1 MEYRTYCLI
10 DAKGYYV
17 DLVVAKLVDGTAPCA
32 EWYTLKEGE
41 ILVDSAKPASRQY
54 AGAVG
59 FIRPKWDG
67 SAWAEDATA
76 EEIAAWEAAHPV
88 KVQTLEEVQAQ
99 QITESK
105 TKLAEYLESHPL
117 TWTDG
122 KQYSVTEDK
131 QALLTGN
138 LAAYQLAVT
147 LGQANPEL
155 TWNATGEECTVWT
168 FENLAML
175 AIAIKAYVKP
185 LVAYQQKTEIAIR
198 ACSTAED
205 VEAVTIDYESVGG
218 NA

>member
-1 MEYRTYCLI
+1 MNMDSIWANRLI
-10 DAKGYYV
+10 A
-17 DLVVAKLVDGTAPCA
+17 GTQKWADCRDTRKASVKA
-32 EWYTLKEGE
+32 ELTAR
-41 ILVDSAKPASRQY
+41 VNS
-54 AGAVG
+54 GA
-59 FIRPKWDG
+59 I
-67 SAWAEDATA
+67 TA
-76 EEIAAWEAAHPV
+76 EKFAEIIGSTPATP
-88 KVQTLEEVQAQ
+88 TLEDVQAQ
-99 QITESK
+99 QIAESK

-185 LVAYQQKTEIAIR
+185 LVANQQKIEIAIR
-198 ACSTAED
+198 ACTTVEA
-205 VEAVTIDYESVGG
+205 VEAVTIDYEAVS
-218 NA
+218 

>member
-1 MEYRTYCLI
+1 MYITLGTEKHYAVTSQALGIVEVRYMLEETPVALGDNIKLWTADGGMCLRT
-10 DAKGYYV
+10 DT
-17 DLVVAKLVDGTAPCA
+17 VADWTYPRIEGNTIILSNTAPV
-32 EWYTLKEGE
+32 EPTEPPLS
-41 ILVDSAKPASRQY
+41 D
-54 AGAVG
+54 
-59 FIRPKWDG
+59 
-67 SAWAEDATA
+67 
-76 EEIAAWEAAHPV
+76 
-88 KVQTLEEVQAQ
+88 VQARR
-99 QITESK
+99 ITESK
-105 TKLAEYLESHPL
+105 TALAEYLESHPL

-147 LGQANPEL
+147 LGQTAEL

-185 LVAYQQKTEIAIR
+185 LVAYQQKVEIEIR
-198 ACSTAED
+198 ACTTVED
-205 VEAVTIDYESVGG
+205 VEAVALDYGSVS